1 MNNIAIIPARG
12 GSKRIKEKNIYPL
25 LGKPMIHYIINS
37 AISSECFSRIFV
49 ATDSSKIADI
59 AIQCGA
65 EVPFLRTSAND
76 DFSPVSLATLDYTEK
91 LLDLGIIK
99 KPDIIAQLFAACPL
113 TTAADISKSMD
124 FFIINNREFQISCCE
139 AMTGNTWWAFTLD
152 KKNEAQWL
160 FEKHRSMRSQDL
172 KKTYF
177 PTGAIWI
184 SRWENF
190 RKEKTFYGSTV
201 QYQKVSKE
209 CGIDIDWP
217 EDIEMA
223 EIFLRARGS
232 HKISS

>member
-25 LGKPMIHYIINS
+25 LGKPMIHYIIDS
-37 AISSECFSRIFV
+37 AIKSECFSRIFV
-49 ATDSSKIADI
+49 ATDSTKIANI

-76 DFSPVSLATLDYTEK
+76 DFSPVSIATLDYTQK
-91 LLDLGIIK
+91 LINLGIIK
-99 KPDIIAQLFAACPL
+99 EPEIITQLFAACPL
-113 TTAADISKSMD
+113 TTDSDIRESKDVFVME
-124 FFIINNREFQISCCE
+124 NREFQISCCE
-139 AMTGNTWWAFTLD
+139 AITGNAWWSFSLNSN
-152 KKNEAQWL
+152 KEAQWL
-160 FEKHRSMRSQDL
+160 FEEERSMRSQDL

-177 PTGAIWI
+177 PTGAIWMAK
-184 SRWENF
+184 WKNF
-190 RKEKTFYGSTV
+190 REEKTFYGSSVKFQTV
-201 QYQKVSKE
+201 SRE

-232 HKISS
+232 H